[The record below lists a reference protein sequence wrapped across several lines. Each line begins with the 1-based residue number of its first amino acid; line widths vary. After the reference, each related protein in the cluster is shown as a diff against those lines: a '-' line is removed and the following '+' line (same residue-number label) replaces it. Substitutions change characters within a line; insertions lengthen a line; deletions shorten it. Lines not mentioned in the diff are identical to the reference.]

1 MKKLSFFF
9 TSIVLLFLT
18 SCSTEEFENSNQ
30 NENSKK
36 SSGRNSAKFAGDGA
50 YDILGYG
57 YNATGEYA
65 NSNSSGYQVIDLE
78 KFKNEQAGRLI
89 TDNVFSQ
96 EYLEEYGENAEA
108 YSKMVSTKVG
118 ATAGFSLFKKLI
130 SVTFSSSVSNTTT
143 NKFDAKYI
151 YGSYN
156 LLIKQRRFRFNATPA
171 LLSDYLTPEFSS
183 DLQNNSPAQ
192 IVNDYGT
199 HVAVDI
205 YTGAKLDVMFQSE
218 TTNQSREKAARVG
231 VKVGVK
237 SIFDANVDNDVDT
250 SESNK
255 NFSRKLSF
263 KTRGGDPSKSLVGE
277 LNLDQANP
285 KINISSWQNSSTPTN
300 AVLVEFGS
308 NGLIPL
314 YEFIKDPVKKAQLKA
329 YIDQYLID
337 NQVKLD
343 YTNTAN
349 LVNGNFVRNPA
360 TNQIF
365 FMFENK
371 LRYIQSPMTLYG
383 LFNITSGEIATVSPS
398 NLSTVERGAD
408 LTPDND
414 LKQDNYTNKIY
425 MREGN
430 TLRYIPNIGIYNKY
444 RFNNNA
450 VKKINGTSGYTIG
463 SDIF

>member
-1 MKKLSFFF
+1 MKKLS
-9 TSIVLLFLT
+9 LLFSSIILLFAT
-18 SCSTEEFENSNQ
+18 SCATEELESSASGGDLNNGSR
-30 NENSKK
+30 K
-36 SSGRNSAKFAGDGA
+36 SSAKFAGDGA
-50 YDILGYG
+50 YDVLGYG

-65 NSNSSGYQVIDLE
+65 NSNSAGYQVIDIE
-78 KFKNEQAGRLI
+78 RFKNEQTGRLI

-96 EYLEEYGENAEA
+96 EFIEEYGEHAEA

-130 SVTFSSSVSNTTT
+130 SVSFSSSVVNNSS

-171 LLSDYLTPEFSS
+171 LLSDYLTPEFTN
-183 DLQNNSPAQ
+183 DLQSNSPQQ

-199 HVAVDI
+199 HVAIDI
-205 YTGAKLDVMFQSE
+205 FTGAKLDVMFQSE
-218 TTNQSREKAARVG
+218 TTNENRERAARVG
-231 VKVGVK
+231 VKVGVNK
-237 SIFDANVDNDVDT
+237 ILDVNVENNVDT
-250 SESNK
+250 SESDK
-255 NFSRKLSF
+255 NYSRKLTF
-263 KTRGGDPSKSLVGE
+263 RTRGGDPSKGLVGD
-277 LNLDQANP
+277 LDLEVANP
-285 KINISSWQNSSTPTN
+285 KVSITNWQNSSTPAN
-300 AVLVEFGS
+300 SVLVEFGN

-314 YEFIKDPVKKAQLKA
+314 YEFIKDPVKKAQMKA

-337 NQVKLD
+337 NQVRLT
-343 YTNTAN
+343 YTNSAN
-349 LVNGNFVRNPA
+349 LVNGNFVRNPV

-383 LFNITSGEIATVSPS
+383 LFNITSGEIATISPS
-398 NLSTVERGAD
+398 NLATVERGAD

-414 LKQDNYTNKIY
+414 LKQDHYTNKIY

-430 TLRYIPNIGIYNKY
+430 VLRYIPSIAVYNKY
-444 RFNNNA
+444 RFNNSA
-450 VKKINGTSGYTIG
+450 VRKIFGTNGYIIG
-463 SDIF
+463 NDIQ